1 MEGIRTLTG
10 NETVDRLSRM
20 NITGNVIPAA
30 WYQTIRKPTGKPYL
44 NAIVILS
51 DIVYWYRAAEVRDEG
66 SGQLLGYRKRF
77 KADLLQ
83 RSYQQMADQFGITKR
98 DATNAVVEL
107 ERLGVVRRVFRTM
120 IVGGQTVPNILFL
133 ELDADVLERLTF
145 PEEYGGTNGPGTNG
159 SGTNGSGENEPV
171 EKTRENGSEERGP
184 GENEPGGSEQEE
196 KKATE
201 GKPFMA
207 PKDSVGEARRG
218 CHSKWGH
225 LPPESG
231 RGITEIRDTSHQD
244 AGDGLTQIG
253 ETNTEN
259 TYRDYNTDYP
269 IQSYQQ
275 AKEAFKKQIEY
286 DILIRDRKDEKEL
299 DELVEIATEVLTS
312 TAGTIRVN
320 REARPAE
327 LVKEQYRKLNM
338 FHIQY
343 VLNCLQETETKARNI
358 RAVMITALYNAV
370 NTIGAYYGNL
380 YQYHS
385 AQGNKTDSG
394 G

>member
-1 MEGIRTLTG
+1 MEGIRTSTG

-107 ERLGVVRRVFRTM
+107 ERLGVVRRVFRTLA
-120 IVGGQTVPNILFL
+120 INGQTVPNILFL
-133 ELDADVLERLTF
+133 ELDADVLEQITF
-145 PEEYGGTNGPGTNG
+145 PEEYVTKQEPEAKEEENRQNFGVE
-159 SGTNGSGENEPV
+159 SGAGV
-171 EKTRENGSEERGP
+171 ICRGY
-184 GENEPGGSEQEE
+184 
-196 KKATE
+196 
-201 GKPFMA
+201 
-207 PKDSVGEARRG
+207 
-218 CHSKWGH
+218 HSNRGH

-231 RGITEIRDTSHQD
+231 RGITEIRDTSPQ
-244 AGDGLTQIG
+244 AERDGLTEMR

-275 AKEAFKKQIEY
+275 AKEAFKRQIEY
-286 DILIRDRKDEKEL
+286 DILIRDRNDEEEL
-299 DELVEIATEVLTS
+299 DELVEIAVDVLTS
-312 TAGTIRVN
+312 TAETIRVN
-320 REARPAE
+320 REERPAR
-327 LVKEQYRKLNM
+327 LVKEQYEKLTM

-343 VLNCLQETETKARNI
+343 VLDCLKKTETKARNI
-358 RAVMITALYNAV
+358 RAVMVTALYNAV
-370 NTIGAYYGNL
+370 NTIGSYYGNL
-380 YQYHS
+380 YQYHC
-385 AQGNKTDSG
+385 AQGNKGDFG

>member
-30 WYQTIRKPTGKPYL
+30 WYQTIRKLTGKPYL

-120 IVGGQTVPNILFL
+120 TINGQTVPNILFL
-133 ELDADVLERLTF
+133 ELDVEVLEQLTF
-145 PEEYGGTNGPGTNG
+145 PEEYGGTDGLE
-159 SGTNGSGENEPV
+159 ENEP
-171 EKTRENGSEERGP
+171 EGSEKED
-184 GENEPGGSEQEE
+184 
-196 KKATE
+196 KKVTV
-201 GKPFMA
+201 GRPFIA
-207 PKDSVGEARRG
+207 QKDSSREACGGYHRNR
-218 CHSKWGH
+218 GH

-231 RGITEIRDTSHQD
+231 RDITEIGDTSHQD
-244 AGDGLTQIG
+244 EGDSPTEIG

-259 TYRDYNTDYP
+259 TYRDYNTDHP

-275 AKEAFKKQIEY
+275 AKEAFKRQIEY
-286 DILIRDRKDEKEL
+286 DILIRDRNDGKEL

-320 REARPAE
+320 REERPSE
-327 LVKEQYRKLNM
+327 LVKERYRKLTM

-343 VLNCLQETETKARNI
+343 VLNCLQETGTKARNI
-358 RAVMITALYNAV
+358 RAVMITAMYNAV
-370 NTIGAYYGNL
+370 NTIDAYYGNL

-385 AQGNKTDSG
+385 AQGNKAGSG

>member
-145 PEEYGGTNGPGTNG
+145 PEEYDGTNG
-159 SGTNGSGENEPV
+159 SGTNEPGENGSGE
-171 EKTRENGSEERGP
+171 SGP
-184 GENEPGGSEQEE
+184 GENEPERSGREE

-201 GKPFMA
+201 GRPFIA
-207 PKDSVGEARRG
+207 QKDSSPEACGG
-218 CHSKWGH
+218 CHLNQGH

-231 RGITEIRDTSHQD
+231 RGITEIGDTSHQD

-320 REARPAE
+320 REERSAE

-385 AQGNKTDSG
+385 AQGNKADSG